1 MRGYDTRGRRV
12 CFAVLNPKK
21 RGPWRSSFNDPTG
34 NPKPQ
39 IAPDRAARRA
49 GEFEQTADRHVEAVD
64 DGAYDF
70 ELFSR
75 CATLAPLWYGMRY
88 GRGGLEQCC
97 DVQSRTQRISK

>member
-1 MRGYDTRGRRV
+1 M
-12 CFAVLNPKK
+12 LNPKK

-39 IAPDRAARRA
+39 IAPDRPRDERA
-49 GEFEQTADRHVEAVD
+49 NS
-64 DGAYDF
+64 
-70 ELFSR
+70 SR
-75 CATLAPLWYGMRY
+75 PLTGGTLRQSTMEHLILNFFRGVQRLLLLWYGMRY

>member
-1 MRGYDTRGRRV
+1 M
-12 CFAVLNPKK
+12 LNPKK

-34 NPKPQ
+34 NPKPH
-39 IAPDRAARRA
+39 DRPGPAARRA
-49 GEFEQTADRHVEAVD
+49 GELEQTGTIVEAVD
-64 DGAYDF
+64 DGAFDF